1 MIKNSRKYSYD
12 NTDYVCN
19 IAFGLGETPLPKSLF
34 DEHVNMQFENKQYTT
49 LKKYDEWLTHIYDDI

>member
-1 MIKNSRKYSYD
+1 MMIKNSRKYSYD

-34 DEHVNMQFENKQYTT
+34 DEQVKMQFEN
-49 LKKYDEWLTHIYDDI
+49 